1 MEEKK
6 PDIDNTRKIITM
18 IIVSVTVGVLGY
30 LAAMV
35 ESARQEALVLLGS
48 GFSTAITFYLGNRK

>member
-48 GFSTAITFYLGNRK
+48 GFSAAITFYLGNRK